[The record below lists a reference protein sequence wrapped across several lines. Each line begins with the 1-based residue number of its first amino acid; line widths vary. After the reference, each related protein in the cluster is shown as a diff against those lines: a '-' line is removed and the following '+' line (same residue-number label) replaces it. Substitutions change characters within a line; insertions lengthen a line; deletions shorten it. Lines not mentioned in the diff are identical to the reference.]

1 MVTSF
6 RLFSPINSTAN
17 LLGLTQLL
25 MTLKSWTRPKIRETM
40 NTGSGTRSLGTQG
53 PKDWRTGDPGPKDL
67 ESCVALQQLYSGAIN
82 STAICYK
89 PRLMAMSCMLLS
101 ESVIHSRP
109 LFSNSFDSQGSLV
122 SVLQS
127 QICTHKGFICIV
139 QFESTWPLTPG
150 PHTKKLQ

>member
-17 LLGLTQLL
+17 LFGLTQLL
-25 MTLKSWTRPKIRETM
+25 MTLKSWARPKIRETM
-40 NTGSGTRSLGTQG
+40 NTGSGTRSLGTQ
-53 PKDWRTGDPGPKDL
+53 GPKDL

-101 ESVIHSRP
+101 KGIIHSRP
-109 LFSNSFDSQGSLV
+109 LFSNFFDPQDSLV

-127 QICTHKGFICIV
+127 QICTHKDFICIV
-139 QFESTWPLTPG
+139 QFEST
-150 PHTKKLQ
+150 